1 MRKLPWLTLVTTA
14 AGVGLGVTYALVW
27 GCDSG

>member
-1 MRKLPWLTLVTTA
+1 MSKLPWLTILTTA
-14 AGVGLGVTYALVW
+14 IGAGLGVTYALVW

>member
-1 MRKLPWLTLVTTA
+1 MSRPPWLTILATVTGA
-14 AGVGLGVTYALVW
+14 GLGVTYALVW

>member
-1 MRKLPWLTLVTTA
+1 MSRATWISIIATA
-14 AGVGLGVTYALVW
+14 TGAGLGVTYALVW